1 MQAFEQENFT
11 NFMNYKD
18 YYLEKLGVDKNIS
31 PNNISPDIITDIAK
45 QYIEDNMIS
54 IEECMDYQFEE
65 IDDDNVYIN
74 TSNIPGSG
82 DGLFAKKSFKKGEI
96 VTGYPFSLLYDTN
109 PKLIEGC
116 RTMIKGFDEEKFVNL
131 GRMKQDEYTWRIMI
145 GFGKFLG
152 IFVPGLGVEI
162 KNKKFMGHLVNDNG
176 YMPNEKYKNDVQNCD
191 PVSYNYDPV
200 KKKIENKMILRY
212 CANRDIQMGE
222 ELYGAYG
229 RDYWFNADSD
239 TGISRNETIIEKL
252 NSN

>member
-82 DGLFAKKSFKKGEI
+82 DGLFAK
-96 VTGYPFSLLYDTN
+96 N
-109 PKLIEGC
+109 
-116 RTMIKGFDEEKFVNL
+116 M
-131 GRMKQDEYTWRIMI
+131 
-145 GFGKFLG
+145 
-152 IFVPGLGVEI
+152 
-162 KNKKFMGHLVNDNG
+162 
-176 YMPNEKYKNDVQNCD
+176 
-191 PVSYNYDPV
+191 
-200 KKKIENKMILRY
+200 
-212 CANRDIQMGE
+212 
-222 ELYGAYG
+222 
-229 RDYWFNADSD
+229 
-239 TGISRNETIIEKL
+239 
-252 NSN
+252 